1 MKQNEN
7 EKANENELLATI
19 NSFMKGNY
27 TEKQTQDFS
36 CWIDSI
42 IKQEFEVLA

>member
-1 MKQNEN
+1 MKQNNIN
-7 EKANENELLATI
+7 EQNNLTATI

-36 CWIDSI
+36 CWIDSV
-42 IKQEFEVLA
+42 IKTEQEVLI